1 MIAFGL
7 IVRSTVSRLLRR
19 RRVIGMTF
27 LTGATAPMLF
37 SVAFGRSDEEILEI
51 YQFLTIVLGM
61 ALAFPIASIIVGTAA
76 FGEERKAHT
85 LPFLL
90 LKPVSRLLIAA
101 GVTVG
106 AAVSSFVVMFTGV
119 ALTWLA
125 AVSFT
130 GAWNIG
136 WPTTIAIMIQAI
148 ASAAL
153 FVPLGL
159 LFSRATLVG
168 LAYLFIWEIILTSVV
183 TGFIASS
190 IYRITVSGYADLAEL
205 SPEVFSEV
213 DEILNTVAI
222 GAGGAFAKVLVMA
235 AISIA
240 LTTIILRSRDLAE
253 E

>member
-7 IVRSTVSRLLRR
+7 IVRSTVTRLLRR

-27 LTGATAPMLF
+27 LTGATGPMLF
-37 SVAFGRSDEEILEI
+37 VVGFGRSDFEILEI

-61 ALAFPIASIIVGTAA
+61 ALAFPIAAIIVSTAA

-90 LKPVSRLLIAA
+90 LKPVSRPLIAA

-106 AAVSSFVVMFTGV
+106 AALASFVVMSTG
-119 ALTWLA
+119 AGLTWLA
-125 AVSFT
+125 ALIFT
-130 GAWNIG
+130 GDWAIG
-136 WPTTIAIMIQAI
+136 WPTIVALTIQAI

-168 LAYLFIWEIILTSVV
+168 LAYLFIWEIILTSVI

-190 IYRITVSGYADLAEL
+190 IYRITISGYADLAGL
-205 SPEVFSEV
+205 TPDVFSEV
-213 DEILNTVAI
+213 EEILGTVAV
-222 GAGGAFAKVLVMA
+222 GVGGAFAKVLVMA
-235 AISIA
+235 AISIT
-240 LTTIILRSRDLAE
+240 LTSMILRRRDLIGE
-253 E
+253 